1 MNINPGFTKLCKGL
15 AVVLI
20 GGHIVVQIPTAVSY
34 LALIPAKYS
43 NFALSSLFFCDYL
56 LFQFFELRLYGFEG
70 VLWWFS

>member
-20 GGHIVVQIPTAVSY
+20 GGHIAVQIPTAVSY

-43 NFALSSLFFCDYL
+43 HFAL
-56 LFQFFELRLYGFEG
+56 
-70 VLWWFS
+70 